1 VGGGEGTESSPLLR
15 RLRPRRAGSVSR
27 GRRLRSRCFGSEEQ
41 AIDTDDKKRLTGN
54 FASLSVL
61 QIANYVLPFIT
72 VPYLTRVLGP
82 SNYGL
87 IGFAAALINYFT
99 ILTGYGFNL
108 SATKEI
114 SLKRDDRERISE
126 IFSSVM
132 IIKLALLALSLILVL
147 AVVYSFDKFR
157 ADASVYLFSFGFVVN
172 NALFPVWLFQGMER
186 MKYITYINLAGRVA
200 LTAAIFLFVTNEDGY
215 VLYVILSSVTAVL
228 VGVASLACALRV
240 FKLRFV
246 VPTFDELRRQA
257 IEGWYVFISSI
268 SIVLYTSSTTFIL
281 GLFTNNTVV
290 GYFTGADKIR
300 QAVQGLFAPVFQ
312 TLYPYVN
319 KLAHDSKEQAL
330 EFMRKEVLYLGLV
343 GSFVCLLVFINAEFL
358 VGVILG
364 GEYAASVV
372 LLRILAFIPVL
383 NILGNILTVQC
394 LLSLGLKRDYL
405 LVYVVTSVVG
415 VLAMIYLTHGYG
427 APGVSFSVVF
437 VESLAIAMTLYRLR
451 RNGINL
457 FGASGRQP

>member
-1 VGGGEGTESSPLLR
+1 
-15 RLRPRRAGSVSR
+15 
-27 GRRLRSRCFGSEEQ
+27 
-41 AIDTDDKKRLTGN
+41 
-54 FASLSVL
+54 
-61 QIANYVLPFIT
+61 
-72 VPYLTRVLGP
+72 LGP
-82 SNYGL
+82 AHYGL

-114 SLKRDDRERISE
+114 SLKRDDREGISA

-132 IIKLALLALSLILVL
+132 IMKLALLALSLILLLVI
-147 AVVYSFDKFR
+147 VYSFDKFR
-157 ADASVYLFSFGFVVN
+157 ADADVYLFSFGIVIG

-186 MKYITYINLAGRVA
+186 MKYITYINLAGRA
-200 LTAAIFLFVTNEDGY
+200 GLTAAVFVFISDRDGY
-215 VLYVILSSVTAVL
+215 VLYVILSSATAVL
-228 VGVASLACALRV
+228 VGIASLVCALKV
-240 FKLRFV
+240 FNIRFV
-246 VPTFDELRRQA
+246 LPTFGELRRQA
-257 IEGWYVFISSI
+257 IEGWYVFVSSI

-281 GLFTNNTVV
+281 GLLTNNTVV

-300 QAVQGLFAPVFQ
+300 QAIQGLFAPVFQ

-319 KLAHDSKEQAL
+319 KLAHDSKAKAL
-330 EFMRKEVLYLGLV
+330 EFMGKEVLYLGLV
-343 GSFVCLLVFINAEFL
+343 GSFICLLVFINAEFL
-358 VGVILG
+358 IGVILG
-364 GEYAASVV
+364 KEYSASVV

-437 VESLAIAMTLYRLR
+437 VESLAIAMTLYRMR
-451 RNGINL
+451 ANGIAL
-457 FGASGRQP
+457 FGASGKHP

>member
-1 VGGGEGTESSPLLR
+1 
-15 RLRPRRAGSVSR
+15 
-27 GRRLRSRCFGSEEQ
+27 
-41 AIDTDDKKRLTGN
+41 
-54 FASLSVL
+54 VL
-61 QIANYVLPFIT
+61 QAASYVLPFIT

-82 SNYGL
+82 SIYGL

-114 SLKRDDRERISE
+114 SLNRDDRERVSQ

-132 IIKLALLALSLILVL
+132 IMKLALLALSLILVL
-147 AVVYSFDKFR
+147 VIVYSFDKFR
-157 ADASVYLFSFGFVVN
+157 ADADVYLFSFGLVIN

-186 MKYITYINLAGRVA
+186 MKYMTYINLAGRVA
-200 LTAAIFLFVTNEDGY
+200 LTAAVFIFISKQGDY
-215 VLYVILSSVTAVL
+215 KLYVILNSVTAVL
-228 VGVASLACALRV
+228 IGVASLLCALKV
-240 FKLRFV
+240 FNIRFV
-246 VPTFDELRRQA
+246 FPAFDELRRQA

-268 SIVLYTSSTTFIL
+268 SIVLYTSSTTVIL

-300 QAVQGLFAPVFQ
+300 QAVQGLFTPVFQ

-319 KLAHDSKEQAL
+319 KLAHDSKERAL
-330 EFMRKEVLYLGLV
+330 RFMRKEVLSLGLV
-343 GSFVCLLVFINAEFL
+343 GSFVCLLVFINAKLL
-358 VGVILG
+358 VGAILG
-364 GEYAASVV
+364 GEYAASVD
-372 LLRILAFIPVL
+372 LLRILAFAPVL
-383 NILGNILTVQC
+383 IILGNILTVQC

-427 APGVSFSVVF
+427 APGVSFSVLF
-437 VESLAIAMTLYRLR
+437 VESLAVAMTMYRLR

-457 FGASGRQP
+457 FGASGSQP